1 MLERIEIHDF
11 ALIENIV
18 MEPGRGL
25 LVLTGETGAGKS
37 ILIDAISALS
47 GGRTSRDMVRH
58 GQASATVEAL
68 FSLSPGQL
76 PADVAQDLGLDEK
89 EMPELILSREIS
101 AAGKSVCRI
110 NGRLTTLTQ
119 LRDVASSLIDIHG
132 QHDQQAIFRVDSHLP
147 LLDRFAGEP
156 VAACL
161 AGYADLLQRY
171 RRCREA
177 MRELGSDPGER
188 ARQIDL
194 LSYQTREIAA
204 AAIRPNEDEELTE
217 RRRVL
222 GHAEKIRE
230 ALLESAEILSGDDP
244 SSVMGGIGTVL
255 SRLSAAARL
264 DSSLTD
270 LDEALRSAQDILQ
283 TASSDL
289 RAALDAYDADPDE
302 LERIDE
308 RLDVLHKLKRKY
320 GGSLA
325 SVAAFLEKASAQLE
339 KLSGGEARYDQLQ
352 AEQARLAAALLA
364 SARELSDKR
373 RAAATGLETKIAREL
388 HDLGMAGVRFSVQ
401 FADLPG
407 QPSSFPASGLDMVEF
422 LLSANPGEPL
432 RPLARIA
439 SGGEAS
445 RIMLAIKT
453 ILADVDQVPVLIF
466 DEIDTGVSGQTA
478 GKVGEKMM
486 ALAQGRQVFC
496 ITHMAQIAAMADE
509 HWLIE
514 KQLSGGR
521 TRTELRLLLES
532 ERETELARL
541 LSGGVGD
548 QAARQLAVQLRC
560 QAESVR
566 GRPVRS

>member
-1 MLERIEIHDF
+1 
-11 ALIENIV
+11 NIV

-47 GGRTSRDMVRH
+47 GGRTSRDMVRY

-76 PADVAQDLGLDEK
+76 PADVGQDLGLDEK
-89 EMPELILSREIS
+89 GRSELILSREIS

-147 LLDRFAGEP
+147 LLDRYAGEP

-364 SARELSDKR
+364 SARDLSDKR

-407 QPSSFPASGLDMVEF
+407 QPSSFPASGLDTVEF

>member
-11 ALIENIV
+11 ALIEKIV

-47 GGRTSRDMVRH
+47 GGRTSRDMVRY
-58 GQASATVEAL
+58 GQASASVEAL

-76 PADVAQDLGLDEK
+76 PAALGADLGLDDEDL
-89 EMPELILSREIS
+89 PELILSREIS
-101 AAGKSVCRI
+101 AGGKSVCRV
-110 NGRLTTLTQ
+110 NGRLTTLTL
-119 LRDVASSLIDIHG
+119 LRDVASALIDIHG
-132 QHDQQAIFRVDSHLP
+132 QHDQQAIFRVESHLH
-147 LLDRFAGEP
+147 LLDRYAGEP
-156 VAACL
+156 VEASLDA
-161 AGYADLLQRY
+161 YTELLQRY
-171 RRCREA
+171 RRCRDA
-177 MRELGSDPGER
+177 IRELGSDPGER

-204 AAIRPNEDEELTE
+204 AAIRPQEDEALTE

-222 GHAEKIRE
+222 GHAGKIRD
-230 ALLESAEILSGDDP
+230 ALLESHEILAGDEP
-244 SSVMGGIGTVL
+244 SSVMGGIAAVL
-255 SRLSAAARL
+255 ARLSAAARL
-264 DSSLTD
+264 DTSLSD

-289 RAALDAYDADPDE
+289 RAACDAYDADPAE
-302 LERIDE
+302 LEQIDE
-308 RLDVLHKLKRKY
+308 RLDVLHRLKRKY
-320 GGSLA
+320 GGSLEA
-325 SVAAFLEKASAQLE
+325 VAAFQERASAQLE

-364 SARELSDKR
+364 AAGKLSDNR
-373 RAAATGLETKIAREL
+373 RAAASGLETKIAREL
-388 HDLGMAGVRFSVQ
+388 EDLGMAGVRFCVQ
-401 FADLPG
+401 FADLPR
-407 QPSSFPASGLDMVEF
+407 QPASFPTSGLDTVEF
-422 LLSANPGEPL
+422 LLAANPGEPL

-486 ALAQGRQVFC
+486 ALARGRQVFC

-514 KQLSGGR
+514 KQLAGGR
-521 TRTELRLLLES
+521 TRTELRLLLEA

-548 QAARQLAVQLRC
+548 QAARQLAVQLRG

-566 GRPVRS
+566 GRPART